1 MSAPPLQ
8 IVLRSPEIT
17 LKGRNQGDFWSQLRA
32 NVRHV
37 LRRLKLR
44 WPVKMTR
51 GRLYVEAH
59 NYDAESLARVV
70 ESLQR
75 VAGVTS
81 LAPAIRLRRGDL
93 FVDGELD
100 RATVED
106 IVVNLAREK
115 FRPDATFAVRVHRV
129 DKRFP
134 LASSELET
142 WLGRAIREH
151 TGWERVRLDNPEQTF
166 AIDIYADSMLIYGDR
181 PRGIGGLPVGTSGP
195 VLGLLSGGIDSPV
208 ASYLLARRGCTLDW
222 IHMSATQIQE
232 GDFETSV
239 PGRLARQLSR
249 FTLRSRL
256 VVVPYTHFDLA
267 LSGRATGHEPVLFR
281 RFLFRVAEAV
291 AKKTGAIS
299 LVTGD
304 SLSQVASQTIENLIA
319 TDKAVDLP
327 ILRPLVGFDKNEIM
341 KIAEAIETY
350 ETSILPYK
358 DCCALYSRRVKTRS
372 WDRTLS
378 SIEEQNLPNYEELIA
393 SSLGDAM
400 WAGYDCGEVITA
412 HRGMESIAGGRDAAR
427 LHRGFLVSRR
437 GKSNRRVRR
446 LRSAD

>member
-1 MSAPPLQ
+1 MTGPRLH

-44 WPVKMTR
+44 WPVKMTK

-59 NYDAESLARVV
+59 GYSTESLGTVV
-70 ESLQR
+70 DALQR

-93 FVDGELD
+93 FANGELD
-100 RATVED
+100 RATVEEL
-106 IVVNLAREK
+106 VVNLAREK
-115 FRPDATFAVRVHRV
+115 YRPESTFAVRVHRV

-142 WLGRAIREH
+142 WLGRAIRKH
-151 TGWERVRLDNPEQTF
+151 TEWDRVRLDNPDQTF
-166 AIDIYADSMLIYGDR
+166 SIDIYSDGMLFYGDR

-195 VLGLLSGGIDSPV
+195 ILGLLSGGIDSPV
-208 ASYLLARRGCTLDW
+208 ASYLLARRGCTVDW
-222 IHMSATQIQE
+222 IHMSASQIHE

-239 PGRLARQLSR
+239 PGQLARQLSR
-249 FTLRSRL
+249 YTLRSRL
-256 VVVPYTHFDLA
+256 FVVPYTHFDLA
-267 LSGRATGHEPVLFR
+267 LSGRTTGHEPVLFR

-291 AKKTGAIS
+291 ARKTGAIS

-319 TDKAVDLP
+319 TDKAIDLP

-341 KIAEAIETY
+341 KIAETIGTY

-372 WDRTLS
+372 RDRTLS
-378 SIEEQNLPNYEELIA
+378 SIEDQNLPNYDELIEL
-393 SSLGDAM
+393 SLADTM

-412 HRGMESIAGGRDAAR
+412 HRGMDGISGGARAAQ
-427 LHRGFLVSRR
+427 LSGSYCA
-437 GKSNRRVRR
+437 
-446 LRSAD
+446 RS